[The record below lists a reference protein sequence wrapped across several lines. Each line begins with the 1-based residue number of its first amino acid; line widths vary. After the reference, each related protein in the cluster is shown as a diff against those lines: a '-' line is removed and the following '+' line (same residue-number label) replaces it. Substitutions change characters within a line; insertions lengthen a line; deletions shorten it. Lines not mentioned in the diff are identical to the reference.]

1 MASSLLAE
9 LADGS
14 FPFLLPALEAF
25 FSPLDRACEGLAGTV
40 CPSATPFEPSAGLEG
55 FDEDNRRWWQR

>member
-9 LADGS
+9 LVDES

-25 FSPLDRACEGLAGTV
+25 FSPLGRACEGLAGTA